1 MASGQRGSG
10 PHTPA
15 SATPV
20 VSTPARVGDSRNLS
34 VWVHD
39 PNEYSGIVI
48 NRAAWNAGGGSVIRA
63 VVADGEVVSEAQD
76 EYNFLFFMPE
86 DVEDAPMKYGLQVGG
101 PSVRCNWPL

>member
-20 VSTPARVGDSRNLS
+20 VSTPARVGDTRTLS

-39 PNEYSGIVI
+39 PSEHSGIVV
-48 NRAAWNAGGGSVIRA
+48 NRAVWNAGGGSVIRA
-63 VVADGEVVSEAQD
+63 VVADGEVVSEVQD
-76 EYNFLFFMPE
+76 EYSFLFFMPE
-86 DVEDAPMKYGLQVGG
+86 DVEDTPMRNGLQVSRPGM
-101 PSVRCNWPL
+101 SCN